1 MSRHGPTGVFGG
13 TFDPP
18 HIGHLLAA
26 IFAREQFGLARV
38 LFVPAGQPY
47 RKADRAVSEAR
58 HRAAM
63 TALAVAG
70 HAGFELDL
78 REVARE
84 GPSYTVDTVRELR
97 AEGLDDLILIF
108 GSDAV
113 EDMPN
118 WKEPEALFDL
128 ARVAVAPKGCGPLPT
143 QFRGRPLLA
152 VEMPRLEVS
161 STLIRQRVR
170 EGRTI
175 AHLVPP
181 SVEAYILQHALYR

>member
-1 MSRHGPTGVFGG
+1 MTVRGPTGVFGG

-26 IFAREQFGLARV
+26 TYAREQFALERV
-38 LFVPAGQPY
+38 VFIPAGQPY

-58 HRAAM
+58 HRVAM
-63 TALAVAG
+63 TALALAG

-97 AEGLDDLILIF
+97 EEGITDVILIF

-118 WKEPEALFDL
+118 WKEPEALFEL
-128 ARVAVAPKGCGPLPT
+128 ARVAVAPKGCGPVPT
-143 QFRGRPLLA
+143 HFRGRPLLTI
-152 VEMPRLEVS
+152 EMPRLEVS
-161 STLIRQRVR
+161 STLVRERVR
-170 EGRTI
+170 TGRPI

-181 SVEAYILQHALYR
+181 SVEAYIAQHGLYR